1 MTQYMPILVRHDGEE
16 YGILL
21 LGDTKLKYQS
31 IFPSDLFS
39 YQKLHE
45 TYVEALDY
53 LESIWI
59 KITNKIETN
68 AFYVEMVRQR
78 EYMTAE
84 VCGSC

>member
-1 MTQYMPILVRHDGEE
+1 MTQYMPILVRNDGEE

-21 LGDTKLKYQS
+21 LGDSKYKYQS
-31 IFPSDLFS
+31 VFPSDLFN

-45 TYVEALDY
+45 TYLDALDY

-59 KITNKIETN
+59 KITNKMEVN

-78 EYMTAE
+78 EYMALE
-84 VCGSC
+84 PCGHC